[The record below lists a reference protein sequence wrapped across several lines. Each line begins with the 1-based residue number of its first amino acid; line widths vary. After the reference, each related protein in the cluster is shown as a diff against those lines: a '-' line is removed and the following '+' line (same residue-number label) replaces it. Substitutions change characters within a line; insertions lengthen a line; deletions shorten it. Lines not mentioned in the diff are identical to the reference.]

1 MSENIFVDE
10 SQAKV
15 KEVNFATVEG
25 VYEDGLSIR
34 LDGEEKATEK
44 HYKCNTA
51 IVFKVG
57 DRVRIIRDSGTYVV
71 EYPVGNPTGEI
82 SATNVTES
90 INGVPISSIFESN
103 GTTVK
108 RATTVTGAVS
118 SAVNVT
124 TNINGKA
131 IASIFESNGTTAK
144 NATNV
149 TTNINGK
156 AITTIFETNGTTA
169 KKIDQRGDIN

>member
-44 HYKCNTA
+44 HYKCNTS

-90 INGVPISSIFESN
+90 INGAPISS
-103 GTTVK
+103 
-108 RATTVTGAVS
+108 
-118 SAVNVT
+118 
-124 TNINGKA
+124 
-131 IASIFESNGTTAK
+131 
-144 NATNV
+144 
-149 TTNINGK
+149 
-156 AITTIFETNGTTA
+156 IFETNGTTA

>member
-1 MSENIFVDE
+1 M
-10 SQAKV
+10 
-15 KEVNFATVEG
+15 
-25 VYEDGLSIR
+25 
-34 LDGEEKATEK
+34 
-44 HYKCNTA
+44 
-51 IVFKVG
+51 
-57 DRVRIIRDSGTYVV
+57 
-71 EYPVGNPTGEI
+71 
-82 SATNVTES
+82 
-90 INGVPISSIFESN
+90 
-103 GTTVK
+103 K

-118 SAVNVT
+118 SAANVT

-156 AITTIFETNGTTA
+156 AITTIFETDGTTA